1 MAMSVLYSSSA
12 MSALGELN
20 KNSSALAKDLKKV
33 SIGMRVNGAGDD
45 AAGYSISEKMR
56 VQLRGLEQDVR
67 NVQNGQKL
75 LRTAEGAVASTVDI
89 LRTMKEKAL
98 NAANDTN
105 TDDDRAI
112 IQKEIDRLVEQV
124 DENAYIT
131 YNGKYILNAPGY
143 TVPMAD
149 ESDDSVEAAIVRA
162 LHSEWFQSCLDLL
175 GESFDMSFDESG
187 TTVNTINVEFG
198 NDGGNALAYV
208 SHTYNTATGETT
220 GLLLHINMDY
230 YGQLNT
236 KDVNGSTA
244 TAGAGYLDR
253 TLAHELTHA
262 LMAANI
268 THFDSLPLYVME
280 GMAEL
285 VHGIDDQRTGSIL
298 NYAQKSKAADTANV
312 LANSGNYKSGEEPYA
327 IGYTLLHYMAKK
339 GAASTGNS
347 QLQVIKDF
355 MKVLDDSTVGGMTA
369 YDDAINTATGG
380 LFADSSAL
388 TSAYIDDVTAD
399 GGDGT
404 AADAVRFLKDY
415 CGIVMYNADT
425 GAATGSDMGG
435 SVTKTAESI
444 VPEEGPTSKWT
455 LPTSVSTTFVG
466 GLTAIWPSEYVD
478 LLGGIT
484 SKEEGSPGVMYLQ
497 VGTKA
502 NQTTMISFGD
512 MRAKALGLRDAA
524 GNTISVNPRENAEKA
539 IDIFDAALDKALE
552 EQTNIGALQVRLSYT
567 ADNLTTANENTQGAE
582 SVIRD
587 ADMAKEMASYT
598 RSNVL
603 QQAAQ
608 SMLAQANQN
617 LSAVLA
623 LLQ

>member
-1 MAMSVLYSSSA
+1 
-12 MSALGELN
+12 
-20 KNSSALAKDLKKV
+20 
-33 SIGMRVNGAGDD
+33 
-45 AAGYSISEKMR
+45 
-56 VQLRGLEQDVR
+56 
-67 NVQNGQKL
+67 
-75 LRTAEGAVASTVDI
+75 
-89 LRTMKEKAL
+89 
-98 NAANDTN
+98 
-105 TDDDRAI
+105 
-112 IQKEIDRLVEQV
+112 
-124 DENAYIT
+124 
-131 YNGKYILNAPGY
+131 
-143 TVPMAD
+143 
-149 ESDDSVEAAIVRA
+149 
-162 LHSEWFQSCLDLL
+162 
-175 GESFDMSFDESG
+175 
-187 TTVNTINVEFG
+187 
-198 NDGGNALAYV
+198 
-208 SHTYNTATGETT
+208 
-220 GLLLHINMDY
+220 
-230 YGQLNT
+230 
-236 KDVNGSTA
+236 
-244 TAGAGYLDR
+244 
-253 TLAHELTHA
+253 
-262 LMAANI
+262 
-268 THFDSLPLYVME
+268 
-280 GMAEL
+280 
-285 VHGIDDQRTGSIL
+285 
-298 NYAQKSKAADTANV
+298 
-312 LANSGNYKSGEEPYA
+312 
-327 IGYTLLHYMAKK
+327 YMAKK
-339 GAASTGNS
+339 GAASTGKS

-355 MKVLDDSTVGGMTA
+355 MKELDDSTVGGMTA

-425 GAATGSDMGG
+425 GSATGSDMGG
-435 SVTKTAESI
+435 SVPKTAESI

-484 SKEEGSPGVMYLQ
+484 GKEEGSPGVMYLQ

-512 MRAKALGLRDAA
+512 MRAKALGLRDAE
-524 GNTISVNPRENAEKA
+524 GKTISVNPRENAEKA